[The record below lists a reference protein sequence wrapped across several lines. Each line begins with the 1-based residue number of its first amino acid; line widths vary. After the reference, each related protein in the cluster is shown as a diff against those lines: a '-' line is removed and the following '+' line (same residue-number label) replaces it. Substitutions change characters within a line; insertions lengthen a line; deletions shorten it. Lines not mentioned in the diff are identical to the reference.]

1 MSGPLYYLT
10 TPFDISA
17 DKPRVISPPLKG
29 SNWVALNGCCEP
41 GFPHRDAVLPANGQ
55 IGNSQTLAIDW
66 KRANDEGAFYTG
78 DRTKNESYVDYG
90 QPVFAVADGT
100 VVGILDN
107 VDANA
112 PGIQPSQVPAEAAR
126 LKIENADGNHVVLDL
141 GGGVWAIRLPLP
153 GYPVGM
159 VLLARL
165 AVHRGEQGKGLGG
178 LLLTEALRKAVV
190 AGGAAAARLVVV
202 DAIDEDAANFYARRG
217 FTPAPEHPLRLYRRM
232 AEVRASVNRSEHG

>member
-1 MSGPLYYLT
+1 
-10 TPFDISA
+10 
-17 DKPRVISPPLKG
+17 
-29 SNWVALNGCCEP
+29 
-41 GFPHRDAVLPANGQ
+41 
-55 IGNSQTLAIDW
+55 
-66 KRANDEGAFYTG
+66 
-78 DRTKNESYVDYG
+78 
-90 QPVFAVADGT
+90 
-100 VVGILDN
+100 
-107 VDANA
+107 
-112 PGIQPSQVPAEAAR
+112 
-126 LKIENADGNHVVLDL
+126 
-141 GGGVWAIRLPLP
+141 
-153 GYPVGM
+153 M